1 MSNICSRKTVLVI
14 YVNVFI
20 CLTEMVKLRIFY
32 AIFKFQYFASRKTVL
47 VIYVNVL
54 D

>member
-1 MSNICSRKTVLVI
+1 MFV
-14 YVNVFI
+14 
-20 CLTEMVKLRIFY
+20 CLTEMVKLTIFY
-32 AIFKFQYFASRKTVL
+32 ATFKFKYFASRKTVL